1 MFEVIDMHCDTIPG
15 LQWEMRK
22 GEPKELGKNTMQ
34 IDLEK
39 LKSGGYL
46 CQCFS
51 LFTHL
56 GSLKK
61 TGETPYEYVKG
72 LARFW
77 QEEIGR
83 YPDQIRQVRS
93 YEELMKTKADGK
105 IGALMSVEEGGV
117 YEGSLENLRALYEMG
132 VRMSTIT
139 WNYPNELGYPNPEQI
154 PGEPYRYDTRQGLTE
169 TGITFVE
176 EMERLGILID
186 ISHLNDAGIRDVFAH
201 TTGPVLASHSNARG
215 VCGHA
220 RNLSDEMIRAL
231 AERGG
236 VTGINFCPGFL
247 RDQAE
252 QGEKSEA
259 FVSDMIQHIKYLR
272 NIGGIDVIGL
282 GTDFDGFGGKV
293 EITDAGCMQKLADGM
308 SIAGFTDSE
317 IEKVF
322 SGNVLRVF
330 REVLR

>member
-15 LQWEMRK
+15 LQWETRK
-22 GEPKELGKNTMQ
+22 GEPKEIRKSTMQ

-39 LKSGGYL
+39 LKQGGYL

-56 GSLKK
+56 GSLKEL
-61 TGETPYEYVKG
+61 GETPYEHVMK

-83 YPDQIRQVRS
+83 YPEQICQVRS
-93 YEELMKTKADGK
+93 YEELKNAQSNGK
-105 IGALMSVEEGGV
+105 IGALMSVEEGAV
-117 YEGSLENLRALYEMG
+117 YEGSLEKLGDLYEMG
-132 VRMSTIT
+132 VRMSSIT
-139 WNYPNELGYPNPEQI
+139 WNYPNELGYPNPPQV
-154 PGEPYRYDTRQGLTE
+154 PGEPYCYDTEQGLTE
-169 TGITFVE
+169 TGISFLE

-201 TTGPVLASHSNARG
+201 TTGPVLASHSDARG

-220 RNLSDEMIRAL
+220 RNLSDEMIREL
-231 AERGG
+231 AIRGG
-236 VTGINFCPGFL
+236 VTGINFCPAFL
-247 RDQAE
+247 RDQKNPVKR
-252 QGEKSEA
+252 EKA
-259 FVSDMIQHIKYLR
+259 MISDMIRHMKYLR
-272 NIGGIDVIGL
+272 NIGGIEVIGL
-282 GTDFDGFGGKV
+282 GTDFDGFGGEV
-293 EITDAGCMQKLADGM
+293 EIMDAGGMQKLADAM
-308 SIAGFTDSE
+308 SINGFTDGE